1 MNSQKLFASHVNWV
15 SESGRDTDRETERE
29 GALCGWVS
37 LCEPANMPYE
47 VISAIRNRNV
57 NRFILCAGHS
67 SQATTLTTSTTTG
80 NWQRSHENFDFDLKV
95 STRFLFNT
103 QPWTSW
109 QTCMTLHGDYCHVAT
124 SSLKSQVS
132 RLKPRLTSVSPL
144 EANDNRDQATAPIP
158 FSPIHVPISLLPVA
172 FPSVPYSSLLLA
184 GTLLRLLSL
193 HWVIKSCA
201 SVYWER
207 DCVEEQLSLS
217 SY

>member
-15 SESGRDTDRETERE
+15 SESGRDTDRDTERE
-29 GALCGWVS
+29 GEYFVWLGKLVWASTCH
-37 LCEPANMPYE
+37 ANMPYE

-57 NRFILCAGHS
+57 NRFILCAGRS
-67 SQATTLTTSTTTG
+67 SQATTLTTLTTLTTSTTTG

-144 EANDNRDQATAPIP
+144 EANVNRDQATAPFP
-158 FSPIHVPISLLPVA
+158 QSTSLLPF
-172 FPSVPYSSLLLA
+172 FP
-184 GTLLRLLSL
+184 LLSL
-193 HWVIKSCA
+193 AFLILPSA
-201 SVYWER
+201 GRDSVAFTKFA
-207 DCVEEQLSLS
+207 LGN
-217 SY
+217 

>member
-15 SESGRDTDRETERE
+15 SESGRDTDRESERE
-29 GALCGWVS
+29 GDYFVWLGKLVWASTCH
-37 LCEPANMPYE
+37 ANMPYE

-67 SQATTLTTSTTTG
+67 SQATTTATLTTSTTTG

-109 QTCMTLHGDYCHVAT
+109 QTCMTLHGDCHVAT

-144 EANDNRDQATAPIP
+144 EANDNRDQATAPFP
-158 FSPIHVPISLLPVA
+158 QSTSLLPLSFLILPSAGRDSVA
-172 FPSVPYSSLLLA
+172 FTKFAL
-184 GTLLRLLSL
+184 GN
-193 HWVIKSCA
+193 
-201 SVYWER
+201 
-207 DCVEEQLSLS
+207 
-217 SY
+217 